1 MEYEL
6 ALHVKHLKAM
16 SKYNARNVARGNAMK
31 IIVLD
36 TETTGMFEK
45 DRICQLS
52 FLVLNEEF
60 EIEEVHDALC
70 KPPLPISYEAMA
82 IHHITPEKVEGEP
95 TCVQTKAYKRLLE
108 LNSPTNILVIQN
120 AAFDLSMLAKEGFSS
135 QMSLIDTFRVLR
147 AYYPLDGSFSLQYK
161 RYQWGLYREEEAL
174 EQKLGIRINAH
185 DALGDVIVLKYLF
198 ERLCDE
204 HSIPKMIL
212 LCSEPIVLSHI
223 PYGKNKGKKFID
235 VAKSDRQD
243 LHYMLNSN
251 GLDVD
256 VKASILHALESTK
269 DDITLTI
276 GFGKYAGKT
285 PLEVLEIDRN
295 YLVWMVNKMDNLS
308 NELKQAIEKVLVSY
322 P

>member
-1 MEYEL
+1 
-6 ALHVKHLKAM
+6 
-16 SKYNARNVARGNAMK
+16 MK

-60 EIEEVHDALC
+60 EIEEVHNDLC

-82 IHHITPEKVEGEP
+82 IHHITPEMLEGEP
-95 TCVQTKAYKRLLE
+95 SCVQTKAYKRLCE
-108 LNSPTNILVIQN
+108 LNVAHNLLVIQN
-120 AAFDLSMLAKEGFSS
+120 AAFDLGMLAKEGFSS
-135 QMSLIDTFRVLR
+135 QMNLIDTFRILR
-147 AYYPLDGSFSLQYK
+147 AYYPNDGSFSLQYK
-161 RYQWGLYREEEAL
+161 RYQWGLYKQEEAL
-174 EQKLGIRINAH
+174 AKQLGVTINAH
-185 DALGDVIVLKYLF
+185 DALGDVIVLKNLF

-204 HSIPKMIL
+204 HSIPKMLL
-212 LCSEPIVLSHI
+212 LCSEPIILSHI

-235 VAKSDRQD
+235 VALSDRQD
-243 LHYMLNSN
+243 LHYMLSSN
-251 GLDVD
+251 GLDED
-256 VKASILHALESTK
+256 VKASILHALEVTRENV
-269 DDITLTI
+269 TLTI

-285 PLEVLEIDRN
+285 PQEVLEVDRN

-308 NELKQAIEKVLVSY
+308 AELKDAIEKVLVSY